1 MSRCCFGIV
10 GAVLNVSRR
19 SQLCGLVSRGCRRD
33 VSVLFQWCFS
43 DVLVMF
49 FVMSRFCLCGVSV
62 MSR

>member
-10 GAVLNVSRR
+10 VAVLNVSG
-19 SQLCGLVSRGCRRD
+19 SCVVLSRGYRRD

-49 FVMSRFCLCGVSV
+49 FVMSRFCLGGVSV

>member
-1 MSRCCFGIV
+1 MWSC
-10 GAVLNVSRR
+10 L
-19 SQLCGLVSRGCRRD
+19 GCRRD

-49 FVMSRFCLCGVSV
+49 FVMSRFCLGGVSV

>member
-10 GAVLNVSRR
+10 GAVLNVSG
-19 SQLCGLVSRGCRRD
+19 GLSCVVLSRGCRRD

-43 DVLVMF
+43 DVLVML
-49 FVMSRFCLCGVSV
+49 FVMSRFCLGGVSV

>member
-10 GAVLNVSRR
+10 GAVLNVSGR
-19 SQLCGLVSRGCRRD
+19 SQLCGL

-49 FVMSRFCLCGVSV
+49 FVMSRFCLGGVSV